1 MAIKIS
7 ELTPKG
13 DILEATDLLEIS
25 QDTPDGYISKSIT
38 GAEILDDTQAHVP
51 TDKGVIFCDTSMS
64 VNEITYDNINDFLT
78 ALYA

>member
-7 ELTPKG
+7 ELTPKA
-13 DILEATDLLEIS
+13 DILSE
-25 QDTPDGYISKSIT
+25 
-38 GAEILDDTQAHVP
+38 TQAHVP
-51 TDKGVIFCDTSMS
+51 TNRGTIFCDTSMS